1 MRRLAIENSHITPG
15 PTVEGPP
22 RSLADRFLGLFTN
35 VNPGEAAG
43 ALLLATNIFL
53 LLAVY
58 YLLKTVREALILTE
72 GGAEVKSYSS
82 AGQAALLLLLM
93 PVYSALASRAPR
105 VKLIASVTTFFA
117 LNLFL
122 FAALGLSGVKI
133 GVPFFIWVGIF
144 NLLIVAQI
152 WAFANDA
159 YTEEAGKRLFPVIG
173 VGTSLG
179 AIFGA
184 QIAKGMFT
192 RLGPYWVMNIAA
204 VALLASLALTWLA
217 NRRVG
222 VSGAAEA
229 VGWSEP
235 LKKGGG
241 FRLIFSDRYLFLI
254 ALLVF
259 ILNVVN
265 TTGEYILSK
274 FIVERVGQMGLPDAE
289 QENFIGGFYS
299 DYFWWVNV
307 VSFIFQ
313 LLLARRLF
321 KWIGV
326 RGTLFVLPL
335 VALIG
340 YGMLFFIPVLAVA
353 RLTKIFENS
362 ADYSIQNTAQHALF
376 LPTSREAKYK
386 AQATT
391 ETFFWR
397 AGDVAQAGLVYFGVS
412 LGLGLTAF
420 TKINLSLTLVWL
432 GVAAMLYHEHRRLT
446 QEK

>member
-1 MRRLAIENSHITPG
+1 
-15 PTVEGPP
+15 
-22 RSLADRFLGLFTN
+22 

-53 LLAVY
+53 LLALY
-58 YLLKTVREALILTE
+58 YLLKTAREALILTE

-82 AGQAALLLLLM
+82 AGQAVLLLLIM
-93 PVYSALASRAPR
+93 PAYSALASRAPR

-122 FAALGLSGVKI
+122 FAALGLSGVKV
-133 GVPFFIWVGIF
+133 GVPFFIWVGVF
-144 NLLIVAQI
+144 NLLIVAQF
-152 WAFANDA
+152 WALANDA

-173 VGTSLG
+173 VGASLG

-184 QIAKGMFT
+184 QIAKGMFL
-192 RLGPYWVMNIAA
+192 RFGPYWVMNIAV
-204 VALLASLALTWLA
+204 VALLLSFALTWLA
-217 NRRVG
+217 NRRIG
-222 VSGAAEA
+222 VARAAEDT
-229 VGWSEP
+229 GRSDP
-235 LKKGGG
+235 LEKGDSLK
-241 FRLIFSDRYLFLI
+241 LIFSNRYLFLI
-254 ALLVF
+254 AFLVF

-274 FIVERVGQMGLPDAE
+274 FIVEWVGQMGLPDAE
-289 QENFIGGFYS
+289 QENFISGFYS

-307 VSFIFQ
+307 IGFLFQ
-313 LLLARRLF
+313 LLLTPRLF

-335 VALIG
+335 IALIG
-340 YGMLFFIPVLAVA
+340 YGALFFIPLLAVA
-353 RLTKIFENS
+353 RLTKILENS
-362 ADYSIQNTAQHALF
+362 TAYSIQNTTQHALF

-386 AQATT
+386 AQAAT

-397 AGDVAQAGLVYFGVS
+397 AGDVAQAGLVYLGVS
-412 LGLGLTAF
+412 LGLRLTAF
-420 TKINLSLTLVWL
+420 TQINLALVLVWL
-432 GVAAMLYHEHRRLT
+432 GIAAMLYREHRRLT